1 VKLGCSSWS
10 YHAAFRAGRID
21 LREWI
26 RICAE
31 ELELDGVELVD
42 LHFPTTD
49 PVYLRDI
56 KKLCTDL
63 QLTISGIAVS
73 NDFGPDDRRAR
84 ETTKVQQ
91 WCDIAAYMGAPVV
104 RVFAGWL
111 PPMRVEPEPGVIVGM
126 LRKVFGQRQ
135 PNQRRIWSD
144 VTWALR
150 QSADY
155 AAERGVVLA
164 LQNNRTDGV
173 VGTPSQIAQCVH
185 DVGSPWLRICLDPG
199 DLLDRAG
206 IDASLPRVVQVHARM
221 RDVADDGSDTQIH
234 WPELLRVLRLAHY
247 RGFVHLDYEGVEE
260 PETAVPRAVRYMR
273 GLLHLLAR
281 QQLLRPPADQAGQA
295 NGAASLT
302 EQRAGS
308 AASEPPTPVTPR

>member
-1 VKLGCSSWS
+1 
-10 YHAAFRAGRID
+10 
-21 LREWI
+21 
-26 RICAE
+26 
-31 ELELDGVELVD
+31 
-42 LHFPTTD
+42 
-49 PVYLRDI
+49 
-56 KKLCTDL
+56 
-63 QLTISGIAVS
+63 
-73 NDFGPDDRRAR
+73 
-84 ETTKVQQ
+84 
-91 WCDIAAYMGAPVV
+91 
-104 RVFAGWL
+104 VFAGWL

-135 PNQRRIWSD
+135 PSQRRIWSD

-281 QQLLRPPADQAGQA
+281 QQLLRPPADQAGPA